1 MAGGEGL
8 LNIVIADDEL
18 NIIELIQH
26 MLDPQIAHVADIALN
41 GIDAYEA
48 VTCLPVDILIT
59 DVRMPG
65 YSGLELIERVK
76 RVRPEI
82 EIIVISGYR
91 EFDYLQKILKF
102 GVQEFLLKPIDGVE
116 LNAAILR
123 IKDKKSAKSNQE
135 RYLAELRSDLR
146 QSQKCLREEYAH
158 KLLYDSASFSDD
170 ESIPHNLFR
179 FSGSMFI
186 VLILKADYRMEQN
199 DTAAESMAYVNTLL
213 QRYRATIIQA
223 YQEKCRDIVHITKTN
238 RVYFIFNYD
247 TAPEEEDFGESLHFN
262 KRYIRDILV
271 TESQKYG
278 FLNFTLGIGIPVHA
292 LRQLST
298 SYRSALVAIGNRLD
312 PHTRGVIEGCGGEVS
327 EDIKLD
333 IDLRERLMAALTA
346 LDVGKTMRILKVKMQ
361 AYCERGEYYKIFCF
375 ADAVIAFAK
384 SFVLM
389 QNMLEEAHY
398 AEIFNV
404 EDALDNCFTIQMIEE
419 CLHRYFKELVSMV
432 EEVSDKRASK
442 PIRLA
447 LDYMKQNFAQPITL
461 QSVAEVVFYTPN
473 YFSNAFKKQTGK
485 TFLEYLTELR
495 MEAAQ
500 EMLKSTA
507 KNIAEIAHDV
517 GYSDEKYFSKLFIK
531 SVGIKPNEF
540 RKFYS

>member
-1 MAGGEGL
+1 M

-26 MLDPQIAHVADIALN
+26 MLDPQIAHVAGIALN
-41 GIDAYEA
+41 GIDALEA
-48 VTCLPVDILIT
+48 VASLQVDVLIT

-65 YSGLELIERVK
+65 YTGLDLIERVK
-76 RVRPEI
+76 QTRPEV

-91 EFDYLQKILKF
+91 EFDYLQRILKF
-102 GVQEFLLKPIDGVE
+102 GVQEFLLKPIDGTE
-116 LNAAILR
+116 LNAAIMR
-123 IKDKKSAKSNQE
+123 IQDKKNRANDQE
-135 RYLAELRSDLR
+135 RYLAELRFDLQ
-146 QSQKCLREEYAH
+146 QSHKCLREEYAR
-158 KLLYDSASFSDD
+158 KLLYDSASFPDNDSL
-170 ESIPHNLFR
+170 PLNLFH
-179 FSGSMFI
+179 FSGNTFI
-186 VLILKADYRMEQN
+186 VLILKADQCIEQN
-199 DTAAESMAYVNTLL
+199 DTAAEGMAYVHSLL
-213 QRYRATIIQA
+213 ERYRAMIFQA
-223 YQEKCRDIVHITKTN
+223 YQEKCKDIVHITMSN

-247 TAPEEEDFGESLHFN
+247 TNTGEEDFGTSLHFN

-278 FLNFTLGIGIPVHA
+278 FLNFTLGIGVSVHS
-292 LRQLST
+292 LRQLSE
-298 SYRSALVAIGNRLD
+298 SYRSALNAIGSRLD
-312 PHTRGVIEGCGGEVS
+312 PNARGVIDGAVGDAD

-346 LDVGKTMRILKVKMQ
+346 LDVCKTMQILKAKIQ
-361 AYCERGEYYKIFCF
+361 GYCERSEYYKIFAF
-375 ADAVIAFAK
+375 ADAIIAFAK

-389 QNMLEEAHY
+389 QNMLEETHY
-398 AEIFNV
+398 AQIFKV
-404 EDALDNCFTIQMIEE
+404 DDALDNCFDIQMIEE
-419 CLHRYFKELVSMV
+419 CLHRYFKELVSMIETV
-432 EEVSDKRASK
+432 RDGRASK

-447 LDYMKQNFAQPITL
+447 LDYMKQNFSRPITL

-485 TFLEYLTELR
+485 TFLEALTELR

-500 EMLKSTA
+500 EMLKNTA

-531 SVGIKPNEF
+531 SIGIKPNEF